1 MTHVKRH
8 VIFDLDGTLIN
19 SSESVLGSFASAF
32 ENCNRE
38 LKYPLT
44 EEIIGPPLMETLSN
58 LSGTKDPSVLELLA
72 QQFKKN
78 YDEEGFLQ
86 TKVYPG
92 ISVMLGNLMR
102 HDICMYVVTNK
113 RIAPTLKILHH
124 LGWDH
129 YFVNICC
136 TDSFNELAKSK
147 ADLIKHTLEIHNIKN
162 EVFYIGDTEEDMI
175 ASRDAKVPFVF
186 VKWGYGS
193 LTFSDQHFQV
203 SKPEQILDCIV
214 TKQ

>member
-92 ISVMLGNLMR
+92 ISVMLGILTR

-113 RIAPTLKILHH
+113 RIPPTLKILHH
-124 LGWDH
+124 L
-129 YFVNICC
+129 
-136 TDSFNELAKSK
+136 
-147 ADLIKHTLEIHNIKN
+147 
-162 EVFYIGDTEEDMI
+162 
-175 ASRDAKVPFVF
+175 
-186 VKWGYGS
+186 
-193 LTFSDQHFQV
+193 
-203 SKPEQILDCIV
+203 
-214 TKQ
+214 

>member
-78 YDEEGFLQ
+78 YDEKKFQ
-86 TKVYPG
+86 WQRN
-92 ISVMLGNLMR
+92 S
-102 HDICMYVVTNK
+102 YVTW
-113 RIAPTLKILHH
+113 R
-124 LGWDH
+124 
-129 YFVNICC
+129 
-136 TDSFNELAKSK
+136 
-147 ADLIKHTLEIHNIKN
+147 
-162 EVFYIGDTEEDMI
+162 
-175 ASRDAKVPFVF
+175 
-186 VKWGYGS
+186 
-193 LTFSDQHFQV
+193 
-203 SKPEQILDCIV
+203 
-214 TKQ
+214 